1 MRATGSPTLVFD
13 DVFVPDASVVLKR
26 PRGPWHPSGSVVL
39 TVAPPISMARH
50 TTSGEAPGFGARS
63 LAPTRSL
70 IMTTA
75 AHPID
80 DLRAQMA
87 GTVLSPPDAGY
98 EDARRVHNGLIDRR
112 PAVVARCHG
121 TADVQ
126 AAVRFARERGLEIA
140 VRGGGHNV
148 AGNAVCD
155 GGLVI
160 DLSAM
165 RGVHVDARGRRARAQ
180 GGATW
185 GDYNR
190 ETQLHGLA
198 STGGVVS
205 TTGIAG
211 LTLGGGL
218 GWLMGKHG
226 MAVDCLRAVQ
236 LVTATGEVVR
246 ASADEHPDLYWAVRG
261 GGGNF
266 GVATWFEYELYPVG
280 PTVTGGLVAHP
291 FSAARDVLRFYRDFT
306 ASLPDELTAFGGLLH
321 APDGS
326 GTKLAGI
333 IVCHAGSLEAGA
345 AAVAPVKRFG
355 SPVMDVIGPMPYGA
369 VNTLF
374 DAGFPRGALN
384 YWKSNF
390 LSALPD
396 AAIET
401 MIERFAAAPS
411 PMSGLLLEHFHGA
424 ATRVGPTDTAFPHR
438 TPGYNFL
445 AVAEWIEPSANPAN
459 IAWAREA
466 YAAMAP
472 HFAPGRYVN
481 YLNADEVVEGS
492 SAAAAFGPN
501 GTRLRQVKRRWDP
514 DNVFHLNQNIKP

>member
-1 MRATGSPTLVFD
+1 
-13 DVFVPDASVVLKR
+13 
-26 PRGPWHPSGSVVL
+26 
-39 TVAPPISMARH
+39 
-50 TTSGEAPGFGARS
+50 
-63 LAPTRSL
+63 
-70 IMTTA
+70 MTTEV
-75 AHPID
+75 HWTD
-80 DLRAQMA
+80 SLRAQMA
-87 GTVLSPPDAGY
+87 GPVLAPSDPAY

-112 PAVVARCHG
+112 PALVARCHG

-155 GGLVI
+155 GGLMI

-165 RGVHVDARGRRARAQ
+165 RGVHVDPRARRARAQ

-185 GDYNR
+185 GNYNR
-190 ETQLHGLA
+190 ETQLYGLA

-205 TTGIAG
+205 TTGVGG

-226 MAVDCLRAVQ
+226 MAVDCLRAVE
-236 LVTATGEVVR
+236 LVTASGEVVR
-246 ASADEHPDLYWAVRG
+246 ASADEHSELFWAVRG

-266 GVATWFEYELYPVG
+266 GVATWLEYELYPVG
-280 PTVTGGLVAHP
+280 PMVFGGLVAHP
-291 FSAARDVLRFYRDFT
+291 FTEARDVLRFYRDFT
-306 ASLPDELTAFGGLLH
+306 QSLPDDLTAFAGLLH

-326 GTKLAGI
+326 GAQI
-333 IVCHAGSLEAGA
+333 AAIMVCHAGSLEAGA

-355 SPVMDVIGPMPYGA
+355 SPVMDVIGPMPYSA
-369 VNTLF
+369 VNMPF
-374 DAGFPRGALN
+374 DAGFPHGALN
-384 YWKSNF
+384 YWKSSF
-390 LSALPD
+390 LATLAD
-396 AAIET
+396 GAIDT

-438 TPGYNFL
+438 TVAHNFL
-445 AVAEWIEPSANPAN
+445 AVAEWLEASATQAN
-459 IAWAREA
+459 VAWARDT
-466 YAAMAP
+466 YAALAP
-472 HFAPGRYVN
+472 HFASGRYAN
-481 YLNADEVVEGS
+481 YLNAEEVTQSGAVS
-492 SAAAAFGPN
+492 DAFGPN
-501 GTRLRQVKRRWDP
+501 WKRLREVKERIDP

>member
-1 MRATGSPTLVFD
+1 M
-13 DVFVPDASVVLKR
+13 
-26 PRGPWHPSGSVVL
+26 
-39 TVAPPISMARH
+39 
-50 TTSGEAPGFGARS
+50 TTEARS
-63 LAPTRSL
+63 SDA
-70 IMTTA
+70 
-75 AHPID
+75 
-80 DLRAQMA
+80 LRAQFA
-87 GTVLSPPDAGY
+87 GSVLSPSDGGY

-112 PAVVARCHG
+112 PALVARCSG

-126 AAVRFARERGLEIA
+126 AAVRFGRERGLEIA

-155 GGLVI
+155 GGLMI

-165 RGVHVDARGRRARAQ
+165 RGVHVDPHARRARAQ

-190 ETQLHGLA
+190 ETQVYGLA

-205 TTGIAG
+205 TTGVGG

-226 MAVDCLRAVQ
+226 MAVDSLVAVE

-246 ASADEHPDLYWAVRG
+246 ASADEHPDLFWALRG

-266 GVATWFEYELYPVG
+266 GVATWLEYELYPVG
-280 PTVTGGLVAHP
+280 PTVTAGLVAHP
-291 FSAARDVLRFYRDFT
+291 FAAARDVLRFYRDFT
-306 ASLPDELTAFGGLLH
+306 TSLPDELTAFAGVLH

-326 GTKLAGI
+326 GTKLAAI
-333 IVCHAGSLEAGA
+333 IVCHAGSLEGGA

-355 SPVMDVIGPMPYGA
+355 SPVMDVIGPMPYPA
-369 VNTLF
+369 VNMLF

-390 LSALPD
+390 LTALGD
-396 AAIET
+396 TAIDT
-401 MIERFAAAPS
+401 MIERFAATPS
-411 PMSGLLLEHFHGA
+411 PMSALLLEHFHGA
-424 ATRVGPTDTAFPHR
+424 ATRVGPTETAFPHR
-438 TPGYNFL
+438 TVGYNFL
-445 AVAEWIEPSANPAN
+445 TVGEWLDAAASPAN
-459 IAWAREA
+459 VAWTRDT

-472 HFAPGRYVN
+472 HFTTGRYVN
-481 YLNADEVVEGS
+481 YLNADEVAEDSTVS
-492 SAAAAFGPN
+492 AAFGPN
-501 GTRLRQVKRRWDP
+501 WKRLRDVKRRYDA

>member
-1 MRATGSPTLVFD
+1 
-13 DVFVPDASVVLKR
+13 
-26 PRGPWHPSGSVVL
+26 
-39 TVAPPISMARH
+39 
-50 TTSGEAPGFGARS
+50 
-63 LAPTRSL
+63 
-70 IMTTA
+70 MTTEVDPSA
-75 AHPID
+75 I
-80 DLRAQMA
+80 LRAQMA
-87 GTVLSPPDAGY
+87 GPVLSPSDTAY
-98 EDARRVHNGLIDRR
+98 EDARHVHNGLIDRR
-112 PAVVARCHG
+112 PALVARCHG

-126 AAVRFARERGLEIA
+126 AAVRFGREHGLEIA

-148 AGNAVCD
+148 AGHAVCD
-155 GGLVI
+155 GGLMI

-165 RGVHVDARGRRARAQ
+165 RGVHVDPRARRARAQ

-205 TTGIAG
+205 TTGVGG

-226 MAVDCLRAVQ
+226 MAVDSLRAVE
-236 LVTATGEVVR
+236 LVTATGDVVR
-246 ASADEHPDLYWAVRG
+246 ASADEHPDLFWAVRG

-266 GVATWFEYELYPVG
+266 GVATWLEYELYPVG
-280 PTVTGGLVAHP
+280 PVVTGGLVAHP
-291 FSAARDVLRFYRDFT
+291 FAAARDVLRFYRDFT
-306 ASLPDELTAFGGLLH
+306 ASLPDELTAFAGVLH

-326 GTKLAGI
+326 GTKLAAI

-355 SPVMDVIGPMPYGA
+355 SPVMDVIGPMPYTA
-369 VNTLF
+369 VNMLF
-374 DAGFPRGALN
+374 DAGFPPGALN

-390 LSALPD
+390 LTALGD

-401 MIERFAAAPS
+401 MIERFGVTPS

-424 ATRVGPTDTAFPHR
+424 ATRVGPTETAFPHR
-438 TPGYNFL
+438 AVGYNFL
-445 AVAEWIEPSANPAN
+445 AVGEWLDASATPAN

-472 HFAPGRYVN
+472 HFAAGRYVN
-481 YLNADEVVEGS
+481 YLNADEAAESSTV
-492 SAAAAFGPN
+492 SAALGPN
-501 GTRLRQVKRRWDP
+501 WKRLREVKRRYDP

>member
-1 MRATGSPTLVFD
+1 
-13 DVFVPDASVVLKR
+13 
-26 PRGPWHPSGSVVL
+26 
-39 TVAPPISMARH
+39 
-50 TTSGEAPGFGARS
+50 
-63 LAPTRSL
+63 
-70 IMTTA
+70 MTTEA
-75 AHPID
+75 QPGDA
-80 DLRAQMA
+80 LRAQMA
-87 GTVLSPPDAGY
+87 GPVLSPSDAVY

-112 PAVVARCHG
+112 PALVARCHG

-126 AAVRFARERGLEIA
+126 AAVRFGRERGLEIA

-155 GGLVI
+155 GGLMI

-165 RGVHVDARGRRARAQ
+165 RGVHVDPRARRARAQ
-180 GGATW
+180 GGTTW

-198 STGGVVS
+198 STGGIVS
-205 TTGIAG
+205 TTGVGG

-226 MAVDCLRAVQ
+226 LAVDSLRAVEV
-236 LVTATGEVVR
+236 VTATGEVVR
-246 ASADEHPDLYWAVRG
+246 ASADEHPDLFWAVRG

-266 GVATWFEYELYPVG
+266 GVATWLEYELSPVG

-306 ASLPDELTAFGGLLH
+306 VSLPDELTAFAGVLH

-326 GTKLAGI
+326 GTKLAAI

-355 SPVMDVIGPMPYGA
+355 TPVMDVIGPMPYTA
-369 VNTLF
+369 VNMLF

-390 LSALPD
+390 LSALGD
-396 AAIET
+396 AAIDT
-401 MIERFAAAPS
+401 MIERFAATPS

-424 ATRVGPTDTAFPHR
+424 ATRVGPTQTAFPHR
-438 TPGYNFL
+438 SVGYNFL
-445 AVAEWIEPSANPAN
+445 AVGEWMEASATSAN
-459 IAWAREA
+459 IAWARGA
-466 YAAMAP
+466 YTAMAP
-472 HFAPGRYVN
+472 HFAAGRYVN
-481 YLNADEVVEGS
+481 YLNADEVAEAS
-492 SAAAAFGPN
+492 SVSAAFGPN
-501 GTRLRQVKRRWDP
+501 ATRLREVKRRYDP

>member
-1 MRATGSPTLVFD
+1 MASDVHPTDAFRAQI
-13 DVFVPDASVVLKR
+13 A
-26 PRGPWHPSGSVVL
+26 GSVL
-39 TVAPPISMARH
+39 TPAD
-50 TTSGEAPGFGARS
+50 
-63 LAPTRSL
+63 
-70 IMTTA
+70 TA
-75 AHPID
+75 
-80 DLRAQMA
+80 
-87 GTVLSPPDAGY
+87 Y

-112 PAVVARCHG
+112 PALVVRCHG

-165 RGVHVDARGRRARAQ
+165 RGVHVDPRARRARAQ

-190 ETQLHGLA
+190 ETQLRGLA

-205 TTGIAG
+205 TTGVGG

-226 MAVDCLRAVQ
+226 LAVDSLRAVE

-246 ASADEHPDLYWAVRG
+246 ASGDEHPDLFWAVRG

-266 GVATWFEYELYPVG
+266 GVATWLEYELYPVG

-291 FSAARDVLRFYRDFT
+291 FAAARDVLRFYRDFT
-306 ASLPDELTAFGGLLH
+306 ESLPDELTAFAGVLH

-326 GTKLAGI
+326 GAKLAAI
-333 IVCHAGSLEAGA
+333 IVCHSGPLEAGA
-345 AAVAPVKRFG
+345 KAVAPVKSFG
-355 SPVMDVIGPMPYGA
+355 SPVMDVIGPMPYTA
-369 VNTLF
+369 VNMLF
-374 DAGFPRGALN
+374 DGGFPRGALN

-390 LSALPD
+390 LASLKD
-396 AAIET
+396 AAIEA
-401 MIERFAAAPS
+401 MIDRFAAAPS
-411 PMSGLLLEHFHGA
+411 PMSALLLEHFHGA
-424 ATRVGPTDTAFPHR
+424 ATRVGPSDTAFPHR
-438 TPGYNFL
+438 ATGYNFL
-445 AVAEWIEPSANPAN
+445 AVGEWQDAADTAANV
-459 IAWAREA
+459 AWTREA

-472 HFAPGRYVN
+472 HYASGRYVN
-481 YLNADEVVEGS
+481 YLNADEVGET
-492 SAAAAFGPN
+492 SAVSAAFGPN
-501 GTRLRQVKRRWDP
+501 WMRLREVKRRYDP
-514 DNVFHLNQNIKP
+514 DNVFHLNQNITP

>member
-1 MRATGSPTLVFD
+1 MTAEP
-13 DVFVPDASVVLKR
+13 
-26 PRGPWHPSGSVVL
+26 HPSD
-39 TVAPPISMARH
+39 A
-50 TTSGEAPGFGARS
+50 
-63 LAPTRSL
+63 
-70 IMTTA
+70 
-75 AHPID
+75 
-80 DLRAQMA
+80 LRAQIA
-87 GTVLSPPDAGY
+87 GSVLSPSDPEY
-98 EDARRVHNGLIDRR
+98 ENARRIHNGLIDRR
-112 PAVVARCHG
+112 PALVARCHG

-155 GGLVI
+155 GGLMI

-165 RGVHVDARGRRARAQ
+165 RGVHVDPRARRARAQ

-198 STGGVVS
+198 STGGIVS
-205 TTGIAG
+205 TTGVGG

-226 MAVDCLRAVQ
+226 MAVDSLRAVE
-236 LVTATGEVVR
+236 LVTAAGEVVR
-246 ASADEHPDLYWAVRG
+246 ASVDEHPDLFWAVRG

-291 FSAARDVLRFYRDFT
+291 FAGARDVLRFYRDFT
-306 ASLPDELTAFGGLLH
+306 ASLPDELTAFAGVLH

-326 GTKLAGI
+326 GTKLAAI

-345 AAVAPVKRFG
+345 AAVEPVKRFG
-355 SPVMDVIGPMPYGA
+355 SPVMDVIGPMPYAA
-369 VNTLF
+369 VNMLF

-390 LSALPD
+390 LAALGD
-396 AAIET
+396 AAIDT
-401 MIERFAAAPS
+401 MIERFAATPS

-424 ATRVGPTDTAFPHR
+424 ATRVGPTETAFPHR
-438 TPGYNFL
+438 AVGYNFL
-445 AVAEWIEPSANPAN
+445 TVGEWVDASATAANVAWT
-459 IAWAREA
+459 REA

-472 HFAPGRYVN
+472 HFSAGRYGN
-481 YLNADEVVEGS
+481 YLNADEVGEDGAVS
-492 SAAAAFGPN
+492 AAFGPN
-501 GTRLRQVKRRWDP
+501 WKRLREVKRRYDP
-514 DNVFHLNQNIKP
+514 DNTFHLNQNIKP

>member
-1 MRATGSPTLVFD
+1 
-13 DVFVPDASVVLKR
+13 
-26 PRGPWHPSGSVVL
+26 
-39 TVAPPISMARH
+39 
-50 TTSGEAPGFGARS
+50 
-63 LAPTRSL
+63 
-70 IMTTA
+70 MTTA
-75 AHPID
+75 PHPTEE
-80 DLRAQMA
+80 LRAQIA
-87 GTVLSPPDAGY
+87 GSVLVPADAGY
-98 EDARRVHNGLIDRR
+98 EEARRVHNGMIDRR
-112 PAVVARCHG
+112 PALIARCHG

-126 AAVRFARERGLEIA
+126 AAVRFGRAHGLEIA

-148 AGNAVCD
+148 AGNAVCE

-160 DLSAM
+160 DLAPM
-165 RGVHVDARGRRARAQ
+165 RGVHVDPRARRARAQ

-205 TTGIAG
+205 TTGVGG

-218 GWLMGKHG
+218 GWLLGKYG
-226 MAVDCLRAVQ
+226 MAVDCLRGVE

-246 ASADEHPDLYWAVRG
+246 ASADEHPDLFWAVRG

-266 GVATWFEYELYPVG
+266 GVATWLEYEVYPVG

-306 ASLPDELTAFGGLLH
+306 KSLPDDLTAFAGLLH

-326 GTKLAGI
+326 GAKLAAI
-333 IVCHAGSLEAGA
+333 IVCHVGSADAAA

-355 SPVMDVIGPMPYGA
+355 SPVMDVIGPMPYSA

-390 LSALPD
+390 LATLDD
-396 AAIET
+396 AAIDA
-401 MIERFAAAPS
+401 MIARFAVAPS

-424 ATRVGPTDTAFPHR
+424 STRVGSTDTAFPHR
-438 TPGYNFL
+438 SVGYNFL
-445 AVAEWIEPSANPAN
+445 AVGEWVDPAATSANV
-459 IAWAREA
+459 AWTRGA
-466 YAAMAP
+466 YDAMAP
-472 HFAPGRYVN
+472 HFAGGRYVN
-481 YLNADEVVEGS
+481 YLNADEVTEAGAVS
-492 SAAAAFGPN
+492 AAFGPN
-501 GTRLRQVKRRWDP
+501 GKRLRELKQKYDP

>member
-1 MRATGSPTLVFD
+1 
-13 DVFVPDASVVLKR
+13 
-26 PRGPWHPSGSVVL
+26 
-39 TVAPPISMARH
+39 
-50 TTSGEAPGFGARS
+50 
-63 LAPTRSL
+63 
-70 IMTTA
+70 MTTA
-75 AHPID
+75 TLPAD
-80 DLRAQMA
+80 TLRAQLA
-87 GTVLSPPDAGY
+87 GSVLSPSDPAY
-98 EDARRVHNGLIDRR
+98 EEARRVHNGLIDRR
-112 PAVVARCHG
+112 PALVARCRG

-126 AAVRFARERGLEIA
+126 AAVRFGRERGLEIA

-155 GGLVI
+155 GGLMI

-165 RGVHVDARGRRARAQ
+165 RGVHVDPRARRARAQ

-205 TTGIAG
+205 TTGIGG

-226 MAVDCLRAVQ
+226 MAVDCLRAVE
-236 LVTATGEVVR
+236 LVTADGAVVR
-246 ASADEHPDLYWAVRG
+246 ASAEEHPDLFWAVRG

-266 GVATWFEYELYPVG
+266 GVATWLEYELYPVG
-280 PTVTGGLVAHP
+280 PTVIGGLVAHP
-291 FSAARDVLRFYRDFT
+291 FAAARDVLRFYRDFT
-306 ASLPDELTAFGGLLH
+306 ASLPDELSVFAGVLH

-326 GTKLAGI
+326 GTKLAAI
-333 IVCHAGSLEAGA
+333 MVCHAGSPEAGEK
-345 AAVAPVKRFG
+345 AVAPVKRFG
-355 SPVMDVIGPMPYGA
+355 RPVMDEIGPMPYSV

-390 LSALPD
+390 LAALPD
-396 AAIET
+396 AAIDA

-424 ATRVGPTDTAFPHR
+424 ATRVGSAETAFPHR
-438 TPGYNFL
+438 AVGYNFL
-445 AVAEWIEPSANPAN
+445 AVGQWLEASATRAN
-459 IAWAREA
+459 VAWAREA
-466 YAAMAP
+466 YAAMAA
-472 HFAPGRYVN
+472 HFAGGRYVN
-481 YLNADEVVEGS
+481 YLNADEVGED
-492 SAAAAFGPN
+492 SAVAAAFGPN
-501 GTRLRQVKRRWDP
+501 WKRLREVKRRYDP
-514 DNVFHLNQNIKP
+514 DNLFHLNQNITP

>member
-1 MRATGSPTLVFD
+1 
-13 DVFVPDASVVLKR
+13 
-26 PRGPWHPSGSVVL
+26 
-39 TVAPPISMARH
+39 
-50 TTSGEAPGFGARS
+50 
-63 LAPTRSL
+63 
-70 IMTTA
+70 MTTEV
-75 AHPID
+75 HWTD
-80 DLRAQMA
+80 SLRAQMA
-87 GTVLSPPDAGY
+87 GPVLAPSEPAY

-112 PAVVARCHG
+112 PALVARCHG

-155 GGLVI
+155 GGLMI

-165 RGVHVDARGRRARAQ
+165 RGVHVDPRARRARAQ

-185 GDYNR
+185 GNYNR
-190 ETQLHGLA
+190 ETQLYGLA

-205 TTGIAG
+205 TTGVGG

-226 MAVDCLRAVQ
+226 MAVDCLRAVE
-236 LVTATGEVVR
+236 LVTASGEVVR
-246 ASADEHPDLYWAVRG
+246 ASADEHSDLFWAVRG

-266 GVATWFEYELYPVG
+266 GVATWLEYELYPVG
-280 PTVTGGLVAHP
+280 PMVLGGLVAHP
-291 FSAARDVLRFYRDFT
+291 LTAARDVLRFYRDFT
-306 ASLPDELTAFGGLLH
+306 QSLPDDLTAFAGLLH

-326 GTKLAGI
+326 GAQI
-333 IVCHAGSLEAGA
+333 AAIMVCHAGSLEAGA

-355 SPVMDVIGPMPYGA
+355 SPVMDVIGPMPYSA

-384 YWKSNF
+384 YWKSSF
-390 LSALPD
+390 LATLAD
-396 AAIET
+396 GAIDT

-438 TPGYNFL
+438 TVAHNFL
-445 AVAEWIEPSANPAN
+445 AVAEWLEASATQAN
-459 IAWAREA
+459 VAWARDT
-466 YAAMAP
+466 YAALAP
-472 HFAPGRYVN
+472 HFASGRYAN
-481 YLNADEVVEGS
+481 YLNAEEVTQSGAVS
-492 SAAAAFGPN
+492 DAFGPN
-501 GTRLRQVKRRWDP
+501 WKRLREVKERIDP